1 MISFTNISGAEEI
14 GANCYLLEM
23 DGTRIVLDSGMH
35 PKKEGKAAMPD
46 FDSLEPNSVEA
57 VFLSH
62 SHLDHLG
69 TLPVLQEKQ
78 PAAEVFMTPA
88 AAALSEVMLHNS
100 VNVMSAKRLDLG
112 IVEYPFFT
120 HNDLDRLSD
129 AWHAKSCNE
138 VFRVGFRQNVLATF
152 YDAGHILGSAGV
164 MLETAA
170 RALHNQRIYA
180 GFRKISPGNHAL
192 VFKLHVPRVKYGM
205 AALALQHHAGRPQ
218 DVPGIIKRG
227 HTVFYTGDVQFE
239 DQSMIPGA
247 DFPES
252 GVDTLVMEC
261 TRGGFQRS
269 AHYSRPEEMVRFG
282 KAIAETLER
291 GGAVL
296 IPVFAIGKSQEML
309 FNIHRFKQQG
319 VIPANTP
326 VYFGGL
332 SAKVSLLYDRF
343 AGLTRRHDH
352 EFKLKE
358 EIQTVPLPRKG
369 KAPLVCSPGNIY
381 VVSSGMMTENTLS
394 NVMAEQVLPQE
405 RNAILFVGYAD
416 PDSPAGLLK
425 ATPEGELVKMR
436 PNGQPVRRK
445 CTVDC
450 FDFSGHATRDSLV
463 NYAVKLNPRQVV
475 LVHGDPDAVEWM
487 HHTLSAKMPD
497 STIVVPEPG
506 RRYTF
511 EP

>member
-1 MISFTNISGAEEI
+1 M
-14 GANCYLLEM
+14 
-23 DGTRIVLDSGMH
+23 
-35 PKKEGKAAMPD
+35 
-46 FDSLEPNSVEA
+46 
-57 VFLSH
+57 
-62 SHLDHLG
+62 
-69 TLPVLQEKQ
+69 
-78 PAAEVFMTPA
+78 
-88 AAALSEVMLHNS
+88 
-100 VNVMSAKRLDLG
+100 
-112 IVEYPFFT
+112 
-120 HNDLDRLSD
+120 
-129 AWHAKSCNE
+129 
-138 VFRVGFRQNVLATF
+138 
-152 YDAGHILGSAGV
+152 
-164 MLETAA
+164 
-170 RALHNQRIYA
+170 
-180 GFRKISPGNHAL
+180 
-192 VFKLHVPRVKYGM
+192 
-205 AALALQHHAGRPQ
+205 
-218 DVPGIIKRG
+218 
-227 HTVFYTGDVQFE
+227 
-239 DQSMIPGA
+239 
-247 DFPES
+247 
-252 GVDTLVMEC
+252 
-261 TRGGFQRS
+261 
-269 AHYSRPEEMVRFG
+269 
-282 KAIAETLER
+282 
-291 GGAVL
+291 
-296 IPVFAIGKSQEML
+296 
-309 FNIHRFKQQG
+309 
-319 VIPANTP
+319 
-326 VYFGGL
+326 
-332 SAKVSLLYDRF
+332 
-343 AGLTRRHDH
+343 TRRHDH

-405 RNAILFVGYAD
+405 KNAILFVGYAD

>member
-23 DGTRIVLDSGMH
+23 DGTRVVLDSGMH
-35 PKKEGKAAMPD
+35 PKREGLAAMPQ
-46 FDSLEPNSVEA
+46 FDVLEPNSVEA

-62 SHLDHLG
+62 SHLD
-69 TLPVLQEKQ
+69 
-78 PAAEVFMTPA
+78 
-88 AAALSEVMLHNS
+88 
-100 VNVMSAKRLDLG
+100 
-112 IVEYPFFT
+112 
-120 HNDLDRLSD
+120 RLSD
-129 AWHAKSCNE
+129 SWNAKPCNE
-138 VFRVGFRQNVLATF
+138 GFRVGFRQNLLATF

-164 MLETAA
+164 MLE
-170 RALHNQRIYA
+170 
-180 GFRKISPGNHAL
+180 SES
-192 VFKLHVPRVKYGM
+192 
-205 AALALQHHAGRPQ
+205 
-218 DVPGIIKRG
+218 G

-239 DQSMIPGA
+239 NQSMIPGA

-252 GVDTLVMEC
+252 GVDTLIMEC

-282 KAIAETLER
+282 QAIADTLER

-343 AGLTRRHDH
+343 SGLTRRHDH
-352 EFKLKE
+352 DFKLKE

-369 KAPLVCSPGNIY
+369 KAPLVCTPGNIY
-381 VVSSGMMTENTLS
+381 VVSSGMMTEKTLS
-394 NVMAEQVLPQE
+394 NVMAEQVLPHE
-405 RNAILFVGYAD
+405 KNAILFVGYAD
-416 PDSPAGLLK
+416 PDSPAGQLK
-425 ATPEGELVKMR
+425 TTPHGELVKMR

-445 CTVDC
+445 CTIDC

-463 NYAVKLNPRQVV
+463 DYAVKLKPKQVI

-487 HHTLSAKMPD
+487 HDTLAFRMPD
-497 STIVVPEPG
+497 AEIIAPVPG
-506 RRYTF
+506 KRYTF
-511 EP
+511 DS

>member
-164 MLETAA
+164 MLE
-170 RALHNQRIYA
+170 
-180 GFRKISPGNHAL
+180 GES
-192 VFKLHVPRVKYGM
+192 
-205 AALALQHHAGRPQ
+205 
-218 DVPGIIKRG
+218 G

-405 RNAILFVGYAD
+405 KNAILFVGYVD

>member
-164 MLETAA
+164 MLE
-170 RALHNQRIYA
+170 
-180 GFRKISPGNHAL
+180 GES
-192 VFKLHVPRVKYGM
+192 
-205 AALALQHHAGRPQ
+205 
-218 DVPGIIKRG
+218 G

-332 SAKVSLLYDRF
+332 SAK
-343 AGLTRRHDH
+343 
-352 EFKLKE
+352 
-358 EIQTVPLPRKG
+358 
-369 KAPLVCSPGNIY
+369 APLVCSPGNIY

-394 NVMAEQVLPQE
+394 NVVAEQVLPQE
-405 RNAILFVGYAD
+405 KNAILFVGYAD

>member
-1 MISFTNISGAEEI
+1 MKAALTRRGAGGTLLRHIMISFTNISGAEEI

-35 PKKEGKAAMPD
+35 PKREGMAAMPD
-46 FDSLEPNSVEA
+46 FDSMEPNSVEA

-164 MLETAA
+164 MLE
-170 RALHNQRIYA
+170 
-180 GFRKISPGNHAL
+180 GES
-192 VFKLHVPRVKYGM
+192 
-205 AALALQHHAGRPQ
+205 
-218 DVPGIIKRG
+218 G
-227 HTVFYTGDVQFE
+227 HTVLYTGDVQFD

-252 GVDTLVMEC
+252 GVDTLIMEC

-319 VIPANTP
+319 GIPPNTP
-326 VYFGGL
+326 C
-332 SAKVSLLYDRF
+332 LLYTSR
-343 AGLTRRHDH
+343 G
-352 EFKLKE
+352 
-358 EIQTVPLPRKG
+358 PRARQKFG
-369 KAPLVCSPGNIY
+369 RPPSP
-381 VVSSGMMTENTLS
+381 
-394 NVMAEQVLPQE
+394 
-405 RNAILFVGYAD
+405 
-416 PDSPAGLLK
+416 
-425 ATPEGELVKMR
+425 
-436 PNGQPVRRK
+436 
-445 CTVDC
+445 
-450 FDFSGHATRDSLV
+450 
-463 NYAVKLNPRQVV
+463 
-475 LVHGDPDAVEWM
+475 
-487 HHTLSAKMPD
+487 
-497 STIVVPEPG
+497 
-506 RRYTF
+506 
-511 EP
+511 